1 MGQAA
6 LWVWGAILAVLAA
19 EIIAGRHRRI
29 YNRDDALVLGGCV
42 LLSQLTRP
50 VISLAISYVVALI
63 LPTFRGALA
72 SAPLIPSV
80 IALLVIGEFI
90 FYWVHRSAHHR
101 RNKLLYGLH
110 RTHHSANYMNVTTML
125 RLNIFWSLFQ
135 PFTWVLAVAFYLGM
149 YKAGLFMFV
158 FLQVWGAITHSNFR
172 WDEAIARHS
181 RFGDALIRGLEWVL
195 VTPRMHHSHHG
206 HGRDGKTSKNLCVNL
221 SIFDRL
227 FGTLYIPQG
236 RPANYGLPDA
246 DPHWLQ
252 QIMFPIRLPTRWRNS
267 DSDSA

>member
-1 MGQAA
+1 MEQAI
-6 LWVWGAILAVLAA
+6 LWVWGATLAVLVA
-19 EIIAGRHRRI
+19 EVIAGRHRRI
-29 YNRDDALVLGGCV
+29 YTREDALVLGGCV

-50 VISLAISYVVALI
+50 AISFAIATVVAWV
-63 LPTFRGALA
+63 LPAHRGALA
-72 SAPLIPSV
+72 SAPVIPSV
-80 IALLVIGEFI
+80 IVLLVVGEFL

-101 RNKLLYGLH
+101 RNRLLYGLH
-110 RTHHSANYMNVTTML
+110 RTHHSANYMNVTTAL

-149 YKAGLFMFV
+149 YQAGLFMFV
-158 FLQVWGAITHSNFR
+158 FLQVWGALTHTSFR

-181 RFGDALIRGLEWVL
+181 RWGDALIRGLEWVM
-195 VTPRMHHSHHG
+195 VTPRMHHTHHG

-236 RPANYGLPDA
+236 RPEHYGLPDA

-252 QIMFPIRLPTRWRNS
+252 QIMFPLRLPARFRGERPPS
-267 DSDSA
+267 